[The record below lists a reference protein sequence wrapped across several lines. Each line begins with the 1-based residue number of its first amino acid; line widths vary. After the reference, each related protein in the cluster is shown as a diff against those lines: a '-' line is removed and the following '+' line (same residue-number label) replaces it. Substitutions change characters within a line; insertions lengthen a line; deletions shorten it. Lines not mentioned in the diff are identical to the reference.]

1 MNKHTLLGCTLL
13 ALFTACQFQINP
25 SNDTTSETELQL
37 PDSLSARR
45 IQYVLDMR
53 QEAAQQ
59 VWPAFG
65 EKKVEGPFIYFN
77 GEDSEV
83 FFPNQQVLNSLTTS
97 ETFSEDYVLSPRTDS
112 IPYHFELMISF
123 EEADST
129 KLYYNNPVQ
138 QFLSVE
144 ETGIYIPSVSS
155 TESWSAMVLHEMF
168 HHFQYNTPEF
178 KEYTKKRIAQLPF
191 DIRDLRKLCLEDKS
205 FLEAVQKEN
214 DLLLQAIDQEPNRM
228 ALIRSYLK
236 ARKSRMEQYG
246 KVYPLLEEVENFYD
260 IQEGSARF
268 MEYKGM
274 KVMEQWSKSEHE
286 PSIQKDSLFHSH
298 KEFQDVKFTQPDFEY
313 LTYAGP
319 ATYHYATG
327 FAILRLLELLEVPFQ
342 DKILSS
348 PEIGLHTYLEDYIS
362 RQEGS

>member
-1 MNKHTLLGCTLL
+1 MNKHILLGCTLL
-13 ALFTACQFQINP
+13 ALFTACQFQIDP
-25 SNDTTSETELQL
+25 SNNTASEAELQL
-37 PDSLSARR
+37 PDSLSSRR
-45 IQYVLDMR
+45 IQYILDMR

-83 FFPNQQVLNSLTTS
+83 FFPNQQVLNSLSNTKTH
-97 ETFSEDYVLSPRTDS
+97 SEDYVLSPRTDS
-112 IPYHFELMISF
+112 IPYHFELMVSF
-123 EEADST
+123 EKADST

-144 ETGIYIPSVSS
+144 ESGIYISSVNS
-155 TESWSAMVLHEMF
+155 TESWSVMVLHEMF
-168 HHFQYNTPEF
+168 HHFQYNTPVF

-228 ALIRSYLK
+228 ALIQSYLNARK
-236 ARKSRMEQYG
+236 ARMVQYG
-246 KVYPLLEEVENFYD
+246 KVYPLLEEVENFYN

-298 KEFQDVKFTQPDFEY
+298 KDFENIVLEQRDFEY
-313 LTYAGP
+313 LIYAGP
-319 ATYHYATG
+319 NTYHYAIG
-327 FAILRLLELLEVPFQ
+327 FNILRLLEQFGVPFQ
-342 DKILSS
+342 EKILTQ
-348 PEIGLHTYLEDYIS
+348 PERGLHLYLEDYIHS
-362 RQEGS
+362 QNRS